1 MAAGL
6 SSANRNER
14 EGRSDGNARKSK
26 SVPKAAV
33 AKGASP
39 VALTLT
45 IPVAKPRNRVAT
57 NPLLKKS
64 AVHTDAQR
72 RDQGRR
78 GNALEVQQGIQDMLD
93 SHRIAQDKG
102 RDKDDAK
109 GRGDS
114 GDID

>member
-1 MAAGL
+1 MAT
-6 SSANRNER
+6 
-14 EGRSDGNARKSK
+14 RKSK

-45 IPVAKPRNRVAT
+45 IPVAEPRNRVAT

-64 AVHTDAQR
+64 AVHADAQR

-78 GNALEVQQGIQDMLD
+78 GNALEVPQGVQDVLD
-93 SHRIAQDKG
+93 RHRIGHRIAQDKG

-109 GRGDS
+109 GRGDG

>member
-1 MAAGL
+1 MAT
-6 SSANRNER
+6 
-14 EGRSDGNARKSK
+14 RKSK

-33 AKGASP
+33 AKGASL

-64 AVHTDAQR
+64 AAHTDAQR

-78 GNALEVQQGIQDMLD
+78 GNALEVQQGVQAMLD
-93 SHRIAQDKG
+93 GHRIGHRIGQDKG
-102 RDKDDAK
+102 RDKDDGK

>member
-1 MAAGL
+1 MAT
-6 SSANRNER
+6 
-14 EGRSDGNARKSK
+14 RKSK

-93 SHRIAQDKG
+93 GHRTVHRIAQDKG